1 MAEKKIVELKQ
12 TAERVVE
19 ILNQVD
25 DTYEATRNNAQDAKN
40 TATSLQGTVSD
51 LTNLVGTLGS
61 DIETQKSDIATLKNI
76 AAEYSL
82 TYADDLLSLIKE
94 KDGVSEVV
102 GSPIKIVSASESV
115 SSVITVTRVT
125 PASNTVTLSEP
136 GVIEYKVESLQD
148 GVETGDINVTW
159 KVNNVTVLV
168 ETVKQGTNTFKL
180 DGRVFAGNNGVTA
193 TFVDN
198 IGTSYTAR
206 WSVDVIDMYITS
218 TFNDKVVYNGNA
230 SVSFTP
236 FGALKKTIFFLL
248 DGEEIYQTDI
258 TTSGVQSSYIVPHQE
273 HGAHS
278 LEIFCKATMNNG
290 REIESTHLYYDIMFI
305 DEGDNT
311 PIIRWPY
318 SGEPLTQFTATTFK
332 YTAYTPNS
340 LTTDIELYVAGEKVS
355 SLTVD
360 RNEKE
365 WVYKPQATGENI
377 VFTIKAGDV
386 EKTKVLDV
394 AAFPYD
400 VNPVDGYTID
410 FNPTG
415 RTNNDSDF
423 DVWEYKD
430 EEGNVLYNMSVSEGF
445 DWNNGGWR
453 VDEKGDSYFCVKA
466 GSRMSINYP
475 LFEPTE
481 DTKLKGKNFK
491 FIFKTTNNRAIADTV
506 ISCMASKEI
515 EGKITSIGV
524 DVGTQLAVLHMGT
537 KSIDVQYVED
547 QKLELE
553 FNIQEQT
560 NEELDNRKSLVTLL
574 INADPSKAT
583 LYDSNASFNLSDF
596 AQNVPVTFGSDTCD
610 VHLYRF
616 KCYEQELSDKAIMQN
631 YIADATNSDDMI
643 TRYEGNDIL
652 DESGE
657 ELDYN
662 KLSKLCPDLRIILL
676 TCKRFTFDKKDKV
689 KGCTVQHM
697 MGNGDPKHNWIA
709 ENVQIKGQ
717 GTSSN
722 EYGTSGR
729 NLDFK
734 LNKIKIGDVEQ
745 DYALTFDD
753 GTTAAK
759 YAMTSP
765 DPENGIAGSVPVN
778 YFNLKVNIASSE
790 NANNA
795 RLAERFFQFNP
806 YVRQARVDD
815 PRVRDTMEFHPCVVF
830 IKELGTDTEYGNQE
844 FPADGKFHFYAC
856 GDFGNSKKNH
866 AAFGMD
872 TKAYDNF
879 IDAAGKQATATPV
892 DADGNEMP
900 LPNEAI
906 IEISNNTSPGCLFKF
921 TPGWGNDILPD
932 VDPAPTWDETK
943 QKWNYVDIW
952 GGDVVEHRYPEDLFD
967 IVDSSGERAK
977 EDDGSIIEPDDNK
990 FNAAVRIFNNL
1001 KNNARRLWNWV
1012 ASTDTTTVKETP
1024 DSLESLG
1031 IPEEKRYGFTEDNAA
1046 YRKEKFKREYME
1058 YFEPKS
1064 LLYNYLFT
1072 DRYLMVDNRAKN
1084 VFIHTVDGKIWDLCF
1099 DYDNDTSLGC
1109 DNVGGLK
1116 FEYYYEDTDEIN
1128 GEKVFN
1134 ASTSVLWCNVR
1145 DCLGDELVSQYNAGS
1160 WATAKGLTDD
1170 FTAYQN
1176 IKPERLH
1183 MFDMRRKYIRPYT
1196 EGHYGSNIKDG
1207 KVNSYT
1213 RYLSMLNGRKTYQRE
1228 AFEKYREAYIN
1239 SKYQKASDSEAFIF
1253 RSVTKQA
1260 EQPMTLT
1267 PYCWLYVQVNFDG
1280 AKTPAVKTPAGQP
1293 VTLRVPAAQGLLE
1306 DKNVRIYH
1314 PRWLSGVDGLD
1325 QFYIR
1330 EANFDYGIKL
1340 SKLVLGSDAEGYKN
1354 EKSEIS
1360 LSIGGATL
1368 LEELNICG
1376 WESPKAWSINLSKNT
1391 GLKRFYATN
1400 TNMSSVDFASGGLLE
1415 EAKINAVSALST
1427 INLKNLHTFELESLA
1442 NITKARIENTALT
1455 TAVGFISQ
1463 CTNLSRARIIGVDWL
1478 LPNNDLLHKLLAM
1491 SGIDENGFD
1500 TNQSV
1505 LAGKVEVPEIRQSE
1519 IDAYSTVWPNLEV
1532 VYDPGNL
1539 IPQYDIV
1546 FQDWDGTI
1554 LGSTKVD
1561 LNGYVQDPVESGVIP
1576 AIPTKEPTISTRYT
1590 FSHWE
1595 GADMSIPVT
1604 GHRTYVATYSEET
1617 RMYTV
1622 SWYKNQTDDTPLKT
1636 VEVEYGSDVSMTD
1649 MSKLGP
1655 QYNASFNSYNLFK
1668 GWDKS
1673 TSYVEENLNVYAQWE
1688 NGWVDTSGELV
1699 TTNLTA
1705 AQVYTLVQNDAIQ
1718 GVFTDDGV
1726 TPQGDRIKV
1735 TMGNR
1740 FDFINANKEVL
1751 LSEPTYFDGTKCI
1764 DTGIALFEQDTD
1776 WTLVVDGQFNEGNSD
1791 QATLLSCYRSQDSA
1805 GLLFQYRNTTS
1816 GPAMVWGRTTAG
1828 ISGWGT
1834 KREVYVIRHKAGDTG
1849 VTIFT
1854 GDLANLTPKK
1864 EEVARNAS
1872 TKHPI
1877 TLTLGA
1883 VKSATGAY
1891 SNYGIGTLHNVT
1903 LYHKYLG
1910 DSDCMAMAM

>member
-19 ILNQVD
+19 ILDQID
-25 DTYEATRNNAQDAKN
+25 TTYEDTKNQAADAMA
-40 TATSLQGTVSD
+40 TATSLQGTIGD
-51 LTNLVGTLGS
+51 LTTIVGDQGATIASYEGR
-61 DIETQKSDIATLKNI
+61 IKTVEDIAAT
-76 AAEYSL
+76 YDL
-82 TYADDLLSLIKE
+82 TYSDDLLRLRQTKGDTTEII
-94 KDGVSEVV
+94 SEV
-102 GSPIKIVSASESV
+102 KIVSASETV
-115 SSVITVTRVT
+115 SSVINVYRVT

-136 GVIEYKVESLQD
+136 GVIEYRVESLQD
-148 GVETGDINVTW
+148 GVETGDITVTW
-159 KVNNVTVLV
+159 KVNNITVLV
-168 ETVKQGTNTFKL
+168 ESVKQGTNTFKL
-180 DGRVFAGNNGVTA
+180 DGRLSAGNNGITA

-198 IGTSYTAR
+198 LGTSYTTR
-206 WSVDVIDMYITS
+206 WSIDAIDMYITS
-218 TFNDKVVYNGNA
+218 SFNDKVTYTGNA
-230 SVSFTP
+230 NVSFTA
-236 FGALKKTIFFLL
+236 FGAIKKTVYFLL
-248 DGEEIYQTDI
+248 DGEVIHETDI
-258 TTSGVQSSYIVPHQE
+258 STSGVQSSYIVPHQE

-278 LEIFCKATMNNG
+278 LEIYCKATMNNG
-290 REIESTHLYYDIMFI
+290 REIESTHLYYDIMFL
-305 DEGDNT
+305 DEGNNT

-318 SGEPLTQFTATTFK
+318 SGEPLTQYTATTFK
-332 YTAYTPNS
+332 YTIYTPNS
-340 LTTDIELYVAGEKVS
+340 LTSDVQLLIDDEVISELN
-355 SLTVD
+355 VD

-365 WVYKPQATGENI
+365 WVYKPQKTGED
-377 VFTIKAGDV
+377 IKF
-386 EKTKVLDV
+386 EIKVGSVSKVKILDV

-400 VNPVDGYTID
+400 VNPIDGVAID

-415 RTNNDSDF
+415 RTNDDK
-423 DVWEYKD
+423 DYDTWEYADPASGK
-430 EEGNVLYNMSVSEGF
+430 VLYRMSVSEGF
-445 DWNNGGWR
+445 DWNNGGWKI
-453 VDEKGDSYFCVKA
+453 DENGDSYFCVKT

-475 LFEPTE
+475 LFEPKT
-481 DTKLKGKNFK
+481 DTKLTGKNFK
-491 FIFKTTNNRAIADTV
+491 FIFKTTNNRAIADTA
-506 ISCMASKEI
+506 ISCIASKEI
-515 EGKITSIGV
+515 EGKTTSVGL

-537 KSIDVQYVED
+537 KEIDIQYVED

-553 FNIQEQT
+553 FNIQSQT
-560 NEELDNRKSLVTLL
+560 TADEKKSLVTAY
-574 INADPSKAT
+574 INADPSKVI
-583 LYDSNASFNLSDF
+583 LYDNNVSFNLSDF
-596 AQNVPVTFGSDTCD
+596 ATNVPVTFGSDSCD
-610 VHLYRF
+610 VHVYRF

-631 YIADATNSDDMI
+631 YIADASNSDDMI
-643 TRYEGNDIL
+643 VRYERNDFL

-657 ELDYN
+657 EIDYN

-676 TCKRFTFDKKDKV
+676 TCKRFTFDKNDKV

-790 NANNA
+790 CANNA

-806 YVRQARVDD
+806 YVRQVRVDD
-815 PRVRDTMEFHPCVVF
+815 PRVRDTMEFHPCVIFV
-830 IKELGTDTEYGNQE
+830 KELGTDTEYGNQE

-872 TKAYDNF
+872 TDAYDDF

-906 IEISNNTSPGCLFKF
+906 IEVSNNTSPGCLFKF

-932 VDPAPTWDETK
+932 IDPTPTWDETK

-1160 WATAKGLTDD
+1160 WATAKGLTED
-1170 FTAYQN
+1170 FAAYQS

-1207 KVNSYT
+1207 KINSYT
-1213 RYLSMLNGRKTYQRE
+1213 RYLSMLNGRKTYQRA

-1293 VTLRVPAAQGLLE
+1293 VTLTVPAAQGLLE

-1314 PRWLSGVDGLD
+1314 PR
-1325 QFYIR
+1325 
-1330 EANFDYGIKL
+1330 
-1340 SKLVLGSDAEGYKN
+1340 
-1354 EKSEIS
+1354 
-1360 LSIGGATL
+1360 
-1368 LEELNICG
+1368 
-1376 WESPKAWSINLSKNT
+1376 
-1391 GLKRFYATN
+1391 
-1400 TNMSSVDFASGGLLE
+1400 
-1415 EAKINAVSALST
+1415 
-1427 INLKNLHTFELESLA
+1427 
-1442 NITKARIENTALT
+1442 
-1455 TAVGFISQ
+1455 
-1463 CTNLSRARIIGVDWL
+1463 
-1478 LPNNDLLHKLLAM
+1478 
-1491 SGIDENGFD
+1491 
-1500 TNQSV
+1500 
-1505 LAGKVEVPEIRQSE
+1505 
-1519 IDAYSTVWPNLEV
+1519 
-1532 VYDPGNL
+1532 
-1539 IPQYDIV
+1539 
-1546 FQDWDGTI
+1546 
-1554 LGSTKVD
+1554 
-1561 LNGYVQDPVESGVIP
+1561 
-1576 AIPTKEPTISTRYT
+1576 
-1590 FSHWE
+1590 
-1595 GADMSIPVT
+1595 
-1604 GHRTYVATYSEET
+1604 
-1617 RMYTV
+1617 
-1622 SWYKNQTDDTPLKT
+1622 
-1636 VEVEYGSDVSMTD
+1636 
-1649 MSKLGP
+1649 
-1655 QYNASFNSYNLFK
+1655 
-1668 GWDKS
+1668 
-1673 TSYVEENLNVYAQWE
+1673 
-1688 NGWVDTSGELV
+1688 
-1699 TTNLTA
+1699 
-1705 AQVYTLVQNDAIQ
+1705 
-1718 GVFTDDGV
+1718 
-1726 TPQGDRIKV
+1726 
-1735 TMGNR
+1735 
-1740 FDFINANKEVL
+1740 
-1751 LSEPTYFDGTKCI
+1751 
-1764 DTGIALFEQDTD
+1764 
-1776 WTLVVDGQFNEGNSD
+1776 
-1791 QATLLSCYRSQDSA
+1791 
-1805 GLLFQYRNTTS
+1805 
-1816 GPAMVWGRTTAG
+1816 
-1828 ISGWGT
+1828 
-1834 KREVYVIRHKAGDTG
+1834 
-1849 VTIFT
+1849 
-1854 GDLANLTPKK
+1854 
-1864 EEVARNAS
+1864 
-1872 TKHPI
+1872 
-1877 TLTLGA
+1877 
-1883 VKSATGAY
+1883 
-1891 SNYGIGTLHNVT
+1891 
-1903 LYHKYLG
+1903 
-1910 DSDCMAMAM
+1910 